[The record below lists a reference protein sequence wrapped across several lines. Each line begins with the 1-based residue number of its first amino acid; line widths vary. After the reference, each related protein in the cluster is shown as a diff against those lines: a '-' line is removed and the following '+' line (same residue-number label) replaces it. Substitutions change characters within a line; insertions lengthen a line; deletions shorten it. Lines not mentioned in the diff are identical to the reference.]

1 MQILV
6 DLFKNKIGLKIKIG
20 LNFIKFMG
28 KFIHKFSR
36 YQTDR
41 LIYP

>member
-6 DLFKNKIGLKIKIG
+6 DLFKNKICVKIKIG
-20 LNFIKFMG
+20 LNFIKFME
-28 KFIHKFSR
+28 KFIRKFIR
-36 YQTDR
+36 YQTDG